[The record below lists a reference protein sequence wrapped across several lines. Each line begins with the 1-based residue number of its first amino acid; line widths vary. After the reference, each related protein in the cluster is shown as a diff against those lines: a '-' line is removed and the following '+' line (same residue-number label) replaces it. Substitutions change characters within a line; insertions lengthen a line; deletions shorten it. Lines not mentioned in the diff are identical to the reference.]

1 MAGDKSMFMGQYEHM
16 VDDKGRLALPARF
29 RDRLAQGLV
38 VTRGLERCLLVYT
51 AADWSVLAER
61 IATLPLTQS
70 DARAFTRFLFS
81 GAMDAQLDRQGRV
94 VIPGYLR
101 EYAGIREDVVIAGAN
116 TRLEI
121 WDREAWNQAVGKVE
135 DEGVLIAEHLAS
147 LGI

>member
-1 MAGDKSMFMGQYEHM
+1 MFMGQYDHT
-16 VDDKGRLALPARF
+16 VDDKGRVALPSRF
-29 RDRLAQGLV
+29 RDRLAEGLV

-94 VIPGYLR
+94 VIPSYLR

-121 WDREAWNQAVGKVE
+121 WDREAWTQTVSKVE